1 MRKTLTWIIVLFAL
15 VFVGSSAW
23 FTHRLSTQ
31 FAQVEQQR
39 MAIWAEAT
47 RLLVLADENTDIT
60 LYSSIIEANTT
71 IPVYMTDA
79 DYRVI
84 LTRNVVEPKSRLQS
98 HYGELTADEREAF
111 YARKIAKLRAVQE
124 PIVVNVS
131 PEVTQYIFYEESNLL
146 RQLRLFPWVQ
156 MAVVLSVMALLITYI
171 ITSYRNEQNRVWVG
185 LTKETA
191 HQLGTPISS
200 LNGWMEL
207 LKTKYPDDELLPDIA
222 TDVNR
227 LQLVAERFSRI
238 GSTPTLAPTDIRKVV
253 EESFAYMRTR
263 VSDKVRM
270 ELIVDEQTDNDAYQA
285 MADAPLMEW
294 VTENLIKNAVDAMNG
309 YGWIGLHLQHTGQ
322 NIILDVTDTGKGI
335 ERKRY
340 NQVFRP
346 GYTTKS
352 RGWGLGLS
360 LCKRI
365 VEQYHRGK
373 IYVHK
378 SVVSKGTTFRV
389 MLKNAQAK
397 Q

>member
-1 MRKTLTWIIVLFAL
+1 MRKSVSWIIVLFAL
-15 VFVGSSAW
+15 LFVGASAW
-23 FTHRLSTQ
+23 FTRRLSMQ
-31 FAQVEQQR
+31 FAQVEKQR
-39 MAIWAEAT
+39 MEIWAEAT
-47 RLLVLADENTDIT
+47 RQLVLADENTDIS

-79 DYRVI
+79 DYHVI
-84 LTRNVVEPKSRLQS
+84 LTRNVQEPKT
-98 HYGELTADEREAF
+98 GIEEF
-111 YARKIAKLRAVQE
+111 YARKISHLRSTQT
-124 PIVVNVS
+124 PIEVRVS
-131 PEVTQYIFYEESNLL
+131 PQVTQYIFYEESNLL
-146 RQLRLFPWVQ
+146 RQLRWFPWVQ
-156 MAVVLSVMALLITYI
+156 MLVVLSFMALIVTYI

-185 LTKETA
+185 LSKETA

-200 LNGWMEL
+200 LNGWLEL

-238 GSTPTLAPTDIRKVV
+238 GSSPTLMPTDMRKIV
-253 EESFAYMRTR
+253 EESVAYMRTR
-263 VSDKVRM
+263 VSNKVEI
-270 ELIVDEQTDNDAYQA
+270 ELTIDEHPVEAYTA
-285 MADAPLMEW
+285 SVDAPLMEW

-309 YGWIGLHLQHTGQ
+309 RGWIGLHLTASGN
-322 NIILDVTDTGKGI
+322 NIILDVTDTGRGI

-340 NQVFRP
+340 RQVFRP
-346 GYTTKS
+346 GYTTKT

-373 IYVHK
+373 IFVHK

-389 MLKNAQAK
+389 ILKQK
-397 Q
+397 

>member
-1 MRKTLTWIIVLFAL
+1 MRKSVSWIIVLFAL
-15 VFVGSSAW
+15 LFVGASAW
-23 FTHRLSTQ
+23 FTRRLSMQ
-31 FAQVEQQR
+31 FAQVEKQR
-39 MAIWAEAT
+39 MEIWAEAT
-47 RLLVLADENTDIT
+47 RQLVLADENTDIT

-79 DYRVI
+79 DYHVI
-84 LTRNVVEPKSRLQS
+84 LTRNVQEPKTNI
-98 HYGELTADEREAF
+98 EEF
-111 YARKIAKLRAVQE
+111 YAKKIARLRSEQT
-124 PIVVNVS
+124 PIEVRVS
-131 PEVTQYIFYEESNLL
+131 PQVTQYIFYEESNLL
-146 RQLRLFPWVQ
+146 RQLRWFPWVQ
-156 MAVVLSVMALLITYI
+156 MLVVLSFMALIVTYI

-185 LTKETA
+185 LSKETA

-200 LNGWMEL
+200 LNGWLEL

-238 GSTPTLAPTDIRKVV
+238 GSSPTLMPTDVRKIVD
-253 EESFAYMRTR
+253 ESITYMRTR
-263 VSDKVRM
+263 VSNKVEI
-270 ELIVDEQTDNDAYQA
+270 ELTIDEHPAEAYTA
-285 MADAPLMEW
+285 SVDAPLMEW

-309 YGWIGLHLQHTGQ
+309 RGWIGLHLTASGN
-322 NIILDVTDTGKGI
+322 NIILDVTDTGRGI

-340 NQVFRP
+340 RQVFRP
-346 GYTTKS
+346 GYTTKT

-373 IYVHK
+373 IFVHK

-389 MLKNAQAK
+389 ILKQK
-397 Q
+397 